1 MTLDVQY
8 APQLEVEGGTEAE
21 EGADLVVRQ
30 QQQYISNLFVPVLA
44 KRIDTH
50 PLPRLL
56 LADTVVSRTRPT
68 RTT

>member
-30 QQQYISNLFVPVLA
+30 QCNNIDGSAFQLA
-44 KRIDTH
+44 VHLKS
-50 PLPRLL
+50 
-56 LADTVVSRTRPT
+56 VRTRSC
-68 RTT
+68 

>member
-30 QQQYISNLFVPVLA
+30 QCNN
-44 KRIDTH
+44 IDGSAFQNSSTFQICLD
-50 PLPRLL
+50 PFLL
-56 LADTVVSRTRPT
+56 KG
-68 RTT
+68 